1 MNKIN
6 HKGTHLFF
14 FSKRPHFLLGKDF
27 CNFQRFLALPSKEQ
41 NVLSTLFQVQTQS
54 FDWGEK
60 ELHFIWNHLESF
72 ESFSPSRYFQ
82 TFLD

>member
-6 HKGTHLFF
+6 QKGTHFF
-14 FSKRPHFLLGKDF
+14 FKHFLLGKDF

-54 FDWGEK
+54 FHKGKK

-72 ESFSPSRYFQ
+72 ESFLPSRYFQ
-82 TFLD
+82 TSLD